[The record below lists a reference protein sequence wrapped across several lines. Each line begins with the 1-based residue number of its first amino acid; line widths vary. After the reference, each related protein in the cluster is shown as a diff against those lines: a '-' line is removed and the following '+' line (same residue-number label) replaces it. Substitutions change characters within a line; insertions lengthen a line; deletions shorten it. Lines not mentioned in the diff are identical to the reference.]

1 LLAVLAQ
8 LANPRARTISHFT
21 VKNLIFLAAALLAL
35 APTATVAP
43 LDTKGIPAD
52 AQGIVHIDCDL
63 FAKSAL
69 VAALQQQADQKK
81 YEAFKTQ
88 YGFDPAKDLAS
99 VTIGITKGNAITD
112 TPPAFFGVAR
122 GKFPAEKITAAAKQ
136 AGARVTTEGG
146 RTLIEGID
154 LDADT
159 TPMSPMNN
167 ISLCILDPGTIL
179 FAQGKVRL
187 DKVIAARAGKTK
199 SYAAPATLAKL
210 GAQTATP
217 LIIGYFGGD
226 LMPDAQDSGSALPV
240 PITIPKADSISF
252 LIAENNANL
261 LFRGRSAFANA
272 DDAQQLQGT
281 IQMITGFMQMLSLKA
296 GSPGKQGEARLLQN
310 LLSTLQTTLD
320 DTTLDT
326 SFSLPV
332 ADLVKA
338 LQTYAK

>member
-1 LLAVLAQ
+1 M
-8 LANPRARTISHFT
+8 
-21 VKNLIFLAAALLAL
+21 KNLLLLAAALLAL
-35 APTATVAP
+35 APIATAAP
-43 LDTKGIPAD
+43 LDTKGVPAD

-69 VAALQQQADQKK
+69 VAALQQQAARNKD
-81 YEAFKTQ
+81 YEAFKTEF
-88 YGFDPAKDLAS
+88 GFDPAKDLAG
-99 VTIGITKGNAITD
+99 VTIGFTKPAGESD
-112 TPPAFFGVAR
+112 TPAFFGVAR
-122 GKFPAEKITAAAKQ
+122 GKFPAEKITAAAKE
-136 AGARVTTEGG
+136 AGARVTTEDG
-146 RTLIEGID
+146 RTIIENLK
-154 LDADT
+154 LDTGT
-159 TPMSPMNN
+159 TPLAAAQK

-179 FAQGKVRL
+179 FAQDKAGL

-226 LMPDAQDSGSALPV
+226 LMPEAQDSGSALPV

-332 ADLVKA
+332 ADLVKT
-338 LQTYAK
+338 LQTYANPKQSSKAAAGD